1 MDFLFFC
8 IFSSIYKTSSF
19 NIKHFV
25 FLCVNDVAI
34 SMQLIFSSIKDKSF
48 FIHVLSLKSWQD
60 RVRNPKSVKVKR
72 WNSVIPVHV
81 NINPILH
88 RGQKISYTSLYVL
101 YLVQFYSFTEDKDK
115 TITLAYDGISSFWF
129 LRLARALEEHQEDS
143 PRQGQVREIKKASTA
158 RKEGEKKGS
167 S

>member
-25 FLCVNDVAI
+25 FPCVNDVAI

-72 WNSVIPVHV
+72 WNSVIPCMSTSTQYSIEVKRY
-81 NINPILH
+81 P
-88 RGQKISYTSLYVL
+88 SLYVIVSRTIL
-101 YLVQFYSFTEDKDK
+101 QFHGRQRQNDNIGIWRDIIVLVSPVGTRSWRTPRGLSKTRTSQRDKESEYS
-115 TITLAYDGISSFWF
+115 
-129 LRLARALEEHQEDS
+129 EEG
-143 PRQGQVREIKKASTA
+143 R
-158 RKEGEKKGS
+158 RKER
-167 S
+167 